1 MLWERDTLQIVNSQ
15 KSRDEKAK
23 EAVKERVREPEQHLK
38 LKTGGMLIQIR
49 QLALM
54 EGGGNGKM
62 AQ

>member
-1 MLWERDTLQIVNSQ
+1 MQWERDTLQKENSK

-23 EAVKERVREPEQHLK
+23 EAEKERVKEPEQHLK